1 MPVMQRPNS
10 RIEVSDPNSVPEVY
24 VSGPFNVMNAGGMVH
39 LTFTTARPDPNDLFR
54 GSATPEFHA
63 TVACRLLMPLEM
75 AQQLIRTLGGTV
87 SKAIQPTDMGPGIV
101 IRPN

>member
-24 VSGPFNVMNAGGMVH
+24 VSGPFNVMNAEGMVH

-54 GSATPEFHA
+54 GSTTPEFHA

-75 AQQLIRTLGGTV
+75 ALKIVQIWLETPFEGGRHIRRIQLID
-87 SKAIQPTDMGPGIV
+87 QF
-101 IRPN
+101 

>member
-24 VSGPFNVMNAGGMVH
+24 VSGPFNVMNAEGMVH

-54 GSATPEFHA
+54 GSTTPEFHA
-63 TVACRLLMPLEM
+63 TVACRLLMSLEM
-75 AQQLIRTLGGTV
+75 AQQLIRALGGTV